1 MIRFAGPASYAK
13 QSFLRDAA
21 SADQGSSRPL
31 GRSQQSYA
39 ERRDSR
45 RRRPFAAVFLKCAKV
60 RLLKERGK
68 TVTFW
73 TASTLEVFEHPSS
86 LGKSDVDQDAG
97 SGSARH
103 SFSNLG
109 PARIQKLCYQI
120 RLLHS
125 PCQGNGDLELANLL
139 RERARDDSIA
149 FNRQIP
155 GRGGKPTRVKPNPF
169 PT

>member
-1 MIRFAGPASYAK
+1 MLIGGIAVDDGPLLPFTNSAK
-13 QSFLRDAA
+13 FC
-21 SADQGSSRPL
+21 
-31 GRSQQSYA
+31 GRSPHCCRS
-39 ERRDSR
+39 
-45 RRRPFAAVFLKCAKV
+45 
-60 RLLKERGK
+60 LLRGK

-109 PARIQKLCYQI
+109 PAHIQKLCYQI

-139 RERARDDSIA
+139 HERARDDSIA